1 MVQRVAIVVPT
12 RQEVCIMTIVAPGG
26 TVGGGTEEGV
36 VGDRDSTIDNVED
49 VVVVMEEEGVVTQ
62 G

>member
-1 MVQRVAIVVPT
+1 
-12 RQEVCIMTIVAPGG
+12 MTIVAPGG

-36 VGDRDSTIDNVED
+36 VGDRDSTTDNVED